1 MIRNLRENWA
11 GSTIEL
17 NVRKTST
24 KPTRQFDRSY
34 MESRKSVQLKSGR
47 VIQKN
52 GVENINNLTM
62 KGKSWKF
69 FKDIVTTLVGMRKIL
84 IIANKMRLD
93 LLIFFNQKIK

>member
-1 MIRNLRENWA
+1 MRKLTRNLKENWA

-17 NVRKTST
+17 NVRKPST
-24 KPTRQFDRSY
+24 KTTRQFDRSY
-34 MESRKSVQLKSGR
+34 MKSRKSIQLKSGR

-69 FKDIVTTLVGMRKIL
+69 FKDIVTTLVSI
-84 IIANKMRLD
+84 
-93 LLIFFNQKIK
+93 